1 MKRKIVI
8 FAAVIVAVLLVL
20 VLVVPMLINV
30 DTFRPTIQTK
40 ASEALGRQ
48 VTIGH
53 LSLAL
58 LSGGVTADDITV
70 ADDPA
75 FSKSPF
81 LKARSLQVGVDLP
94 ALLFF
99 HALNVRSFTVVQP
112 SVVLLRNNAGKWN
125 FSSLGNSNSENKGES
140 AGGSRQGGGAAKGG
154 EAKGGGENGGGSPA
168 DVSVQ
173 KLSIQKASLQIGLSG
188 GKKETYSNVNVDA
201 SDLSYNTAFPFT
213 VTADTPGGGSLKLDG
228 KAGPVDRADT
238 SNTPFDATLTTKG
251 VNLAS
256 TGFIPP
262 DSGIAG
268 VVDYDGH
275 VHSDGKTLHAEGNG
289 TARDLKLVKTGSPSK
304 QPVTLNYAS
313 DYNLEQQTGVLSRGV
328 LKTGTSQLQATGNFD
343 ARGNDLALNNVKVT
357 GDKLAMGDISGLLP
371 ALGVALP
378 MGSSLQ
384 GGTVTANLVANGPLN
399 KLVSTG
405 NLDVSNVKLTGF
417 SMVQKL
423 SSIASLAGLRSGGAE
438 TMIQTLSSSLRMGP
452 EGLRADNLNLLVP
465 ELGQV
470 TGAGTVAS
478 NNALDFK
485 LLIKPAANI
494 ASAAGASLTS
504 GLAKLTG
511 GSGGS
516 AGAIPVLVQG
526 TTEKPVFVP
535 DLSGVVKNTLG
546 AQAKG
551 LLGGGQ
557 NTGAQTGTPD
567 APQQGLGNVL
577 NGIFGKKKKPQ

>member
-1 MKRKIVI
+1 MKRKILI
-8 FAAVIVAVLLVL
+8 FAAVVVAVILVL

-30 DTFRPTIQTK
+30 DTFRPTIQAK

-75 FSKSPF
+75 FSKAPF

-94 ALLFF
+94 ALLFS

-112 SVVLLRNNAGKWN
+112 SVVLLRNNSGKWN
-125 FSSLGNSNSENKGES
+125 FSSLGNSKSEN
-140 AGGSRQGGGAAKGG
+140 AGSPAGSGKAGGGATGSG
-154 EAKGGGENGGGSPA
+154 SSGGGAPA

-173 KLSIQKASLQIGLSG
+173 KLSIQKASLEVGLSG

-201 SDLSYNTAFPFT
+201 SNLSYNTAFPFT

-268 VVDYDGH
+268 VVDYNGH
-275 VHSDGKTLHAEGNG
+275 VHSDGKTLHAEGTG

-304 QPVTLNYAS
+304 QPVTLEYAS
-313 DYNLEQQTGVLSRGV
+313 DYNLQQQTGVLSRGA
-328 LKTGTSQLQATGNFD
+328 LKTGNSQLQATGNFD
-343 ARGNDLALNNVKVT
+343 ARGKDLALNNVKVT

-384 GGTVTANLVANGPLN
+384 GGTVSANLVANGPLD

-423 SSIASLAGLRSGGAE
+423 SSIAALAGLHGGGAE
-438 TMIQTLSSSLRMGP
+438 TMIQTLSSALRMGP
-452 EGLRADNLNLLVP
+452 EGLRADNLNLVVP
-465 ELGQV
+465 ELGTV

-511 GSGGS
+511 GSGGT

-535 DLSGVVKNTLG
+535 DVSGLVKNQLG

-551 LLGGGQ
+551 LLGGKS
-557 NTGAQTGTPD
+557 NAGAQGTQNP
-567 APQQGLGNVL
+567 AQGVGDVL